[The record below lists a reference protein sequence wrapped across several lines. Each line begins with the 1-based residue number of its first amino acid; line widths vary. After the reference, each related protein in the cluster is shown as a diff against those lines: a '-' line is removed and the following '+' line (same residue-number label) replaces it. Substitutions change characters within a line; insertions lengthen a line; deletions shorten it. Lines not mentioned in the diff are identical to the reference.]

1 MKHTFTTAA
10 LLLVSIGLCL
20 LSFQQCKQNRS
31 AQTELKQTQSKYI
44 ALIEAKTRI
53 DTVYKEGKTVTLSK
67 THFKTITDT
76 LFVERGKVYGTFRDS
91 INSPELTLQATITAS
106 DLRAIDYRYSVR
118 EKIIREQSIVT
129 VHDTLIRQVRRG
141 QLIGVADFG
150 LRSYSAGVQYQS
162 RNRWGVTARYNWHG
176 SDRFATVGVAYRLY

>member
-10 LLLVSIGLCL
+10 LLLVSIGLAL

-162 RNRWGVTARYNWHG
+162 WNRWGVTARYNWHG
-176 SDRFATVGVAYRLY
+176 SDRFATVGVAYRIF